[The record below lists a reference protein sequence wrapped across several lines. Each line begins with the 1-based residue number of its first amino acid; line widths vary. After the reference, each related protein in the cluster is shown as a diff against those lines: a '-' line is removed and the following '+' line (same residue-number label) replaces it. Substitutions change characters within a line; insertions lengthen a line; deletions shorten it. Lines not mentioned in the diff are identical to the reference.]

1 MHLVGLGKI
10 AIKVTLNFQFYPRRP
25 DWFVIIHEDPCIR
38 TLLPMILINK
48 HQTQKHYKAKE
59 NNSNS
64 RTLSLIKGFHHYLVA
79 VLLGCMQKEIS
90 SRVSVFHTFR
100 KADQSNRRIPDCLK
114 LKQTI
119 LRKIFRRN
127 IDACV
132 PFIFF
137 EIEVGRIL
145 AVTFPHTQN
154 CCKKE
159 KSRWQMVAYFKFQ

>member
-64 RTLSLIKGFHHYLVA
+64 RTLSLIKGLHHYLVA

-90 SRVSVFHTFR
+90 SIMTWCCYLTPISMGKRI
-100 KADQSNRRIPDCLK
+100 QSISLASLNRSA
-114 LKQTI
+114 
-119 LRKIFRRN
+119 RRSTK
-127 IDACV
+127 
-132 PFIFF
+132 
-137 EIEVGRIL
+137 R
-145 AVTFPHTQN
+145 
-154 CCKKE
+154 
-159 KSRWQMVAYFKFQ
+159 RRR